1 MPSTASPL
9 LKVELQALGENLNT
23 WGDTRLNEALKR
35 LEEAIADVEAVT
47 VDANV
52 TLTTDNFI
60 ANQARSAG
68 FILTGAGGF
77 NITCP
82 TTSKLYLVKNDCTD
96 AVTFTHGSGDT
107 VDVAAGQVCWIATDG
122 TNFFKAEPNDF
133 ANQKLLRVAAG
144 TADTDGVNK
153 GQMDDALD
161 LKANLSGGN
170 TFAGVQNYGAL
181 LKYTS
186 DLSGSYDARSLVD
199 KGYVDGVA
207 LGSISI
213 SFDWAD
219 ITGKPTTIAGFGI
232 TDAYTKTES
241 DGRYFRDT
249 IKTQWRL
256 RP

>member
-1 MPSTASPL
+1 MPSSPSPL
-9 LKVELQALGENLNT
+9 YGLELQADGENLNT
-23 WGDTRLNEALKR
+23 WGQVLNAIFKRIEELIGGSVDLTVSSNITLTSDNYIQNQSRYATLK
-35 LEEAIADVEAVT
+35 LSGDGGHSVT
-47 VDANV
+47 V
-52 TLTTDNFI
+52 
-60 ANQARSAG
+60 
-68 FILTGAGGF
+68 
-77 NITCP
+77 P
-82 TTSKLYLVKNDCTD
+82 TKAKQYLVKNDCTD

-107 VDVAAGQVCWIATDG
+107 VSVPAGQVSLIATDG
-122 TNFFKAEPNDF
+122 ADFFRAEPNDF
-133 ANQKLLRVAAG
+133 ANLKLLRVAAG

-153 GQMDDALD
+153 GQMDTADA

-186 DLSGSYDARSLVD
+186 DLSGDYDARSLVD

-207 LGSISI
+207 MGSVSV

-219 ITGKPTTIAGFGI
+219 VTGKPTTIAGFGI

-241 DGRYFRDT
+241 DGRFFQDT